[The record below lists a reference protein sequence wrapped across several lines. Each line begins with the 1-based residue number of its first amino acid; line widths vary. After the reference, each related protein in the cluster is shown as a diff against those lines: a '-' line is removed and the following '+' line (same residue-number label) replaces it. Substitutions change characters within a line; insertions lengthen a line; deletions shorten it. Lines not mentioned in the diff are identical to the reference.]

1 MTVKY
6 GEMENLVTP
15 VISIDQYTPKIGEEN
30 ENVVLAFEVSF
41 ERSAK
46 DLSNLIETDIVENL
60 DVDIST
66 GPDEDGKYLVFVEFE
81 RNEELNEKIA
91 GIVRTVSNVTG
102 ITEWKF
108 NYFKGN
114 ETVDLT
120 EENLEEFI
128 ITDKEEYVMRN
139 NAETTNEAINRIRH
153 LAGI

>member
-1 MTVKY
+1 M
-6 GEMENLVTP
+6 
-15 VISIDQYTPKIGEEN
+15 
-30 ENVVLAFEVSF
+30 
-41 ERSAK
+41 
-46 DLSNLIETDIVENL
+46 
-60 DVDIST
+60 
-66 GPDEDGKYLVFVEFE
+66 FVEFE

-128 ITDKEEYVMRN
+128 ITDKDEYVMRN

>member
-1 MTVKY
+1 M
-6 GEMENLVTP
+6 
-15 VISIDQYTPKIGEEN
+15 
-30 ENVVLAFEVSF
+30 VLAFEVSF
-41 ERSAK
+41 ERSAT
-46 DLSNLIETDIVENL
+46 DLSNLIETDVVENL

-81 RNEELNEKIA
+81 RNEELNEKIV

-108 NYFKGN
+108 NYYKGD

-120 EENLEEFI
+120 DENLQEFI
-128 ITDKEEYVMRN
+128 ITDKDEYVMRN
-139 NAETTNEAINRIRH
+139 NTESTNEALDRIRH